1 MQRNVSEE
9 ILRLV
14 EHRIDVYNKHYKLD
28 FNDIK
33 VKKMKSRWGSCS
45 SKRNLNFNR
54 RIIELPDRLIDYIV
68 VHELCHLQEMNHSR
82 KFWALVSQTMPN
94 FRDLRRELRHLTNN
108 LRTAIIRA

>member
-1 MQRNVSEE
+1 MYED

-14 EHRIDVYNKHYKLD
+14 EHRIDLYNKYYQFD

-33 VKKMKSRWGSCS
+33 IKRMKSRWGSCS

-82 KFWALVSQTMPN
+82 KFWSLVAQAMPHFKVLKKELQTRIFN
-94 FRDLRRELRHLTNN
+94 KSDT
-108 LRTAIIRA
+108 IRI